1 MKKIVVSYIIL
12 FIFVL
17 TMCIRNLNAYAA
29 ESLVTESVP
38 TKETSILD
46 IIILEKSVK
55 MIPEPKKE
63 KNVEPE
69 EIPEKEYRYIKDC
82 PLSAEIQEGI
92 FDICEANSISFEFVM
107 AIIMQESS
115 FRVDACGDNCES
127 KGLMQIQAK
136 WHSETM
142 KELGVTD
149 LYKPLDNVKVG
160 VAILSDYF
168 EENEDVYYVLMKYNG
183 GHRYANKMM
192 KAGKVSDYAREI
204 TERAMKYE
212 MENGI

>member
-1 MKKIVVSYIIL
+1 
-12 FIFVL
+12 
-17 TMCIRNLNAYAA
+17 
-29 ESLVTESVP
+29 
-38 TKETSILD
+38 
-46 IIILEKSVK
+46 
-55 MIPEPKKE
+55 
-63 KNVEPE
+63 
-69 EIPEKEYRYIKDC
+69 
-82 PLSAEIQEGI
+82 
-92 FDICEANSISFEFVM
+92 M
-107 AIIMQESS
+107 AVIMQESS

-127 KGLMQIQAK
+127 KGLMQIQEK

-192 KAGKVSDYAREI
+192 KAGKVSEYAKEI
-204 TERAMKYE
+204 TERAIRYE
-212 MENGI
+212 EENGI